1 MFPVMMLYLVLI
13 LIRPQDYPAWADS
26 IPVPVQQ
33 IALGMAAVLWM
44 VSRRKIVLAPQNVL
58 LLLFLLAMMFSK
70 AVNGWVGGAI
80 PVFREFAP
88 VLLAYF
94 LLANAVSTRSRMVIA
109 MTVFALCGFI
119 LALHGIG
126 QSISG
131 IGWTGI
137 EVSKG
142 GRIQYVGIFNDPND
156 LGMLFVMCVPMAAY
170 LAGRGGWMGLK
181 RLFWAVVVAVLV
193 YGIYLTDS
201 RGTLL
206 ALVAIFG
213 IYVWLRR
220 GVWVASVLGA
230 IALAGMMLLP
240 SRLQEMEVSE
250 ESAMDRVYSW
260 YEGMQMFR
268 NHPIFGV
275 GKDAYTDMYQLTA
288 HNSLVL
294 VLAELG
300 FIGFTLWIAFMG
312 YTMMMLFA
320 AVRPPTPAQVV
331 ALGPEPDPAMIGEW
345 RQDRAVAIV
354 LLLAFCGFIV
364 AAFFLSRTYVVTLYA
379 FVGLAVAHYSAMR
392 LRYSFLPE
400 FSLMRN
406 LALWPVVSAIGA
418 VALYIVV
425 RVLLAMS

>member
-1 MFPVMMLYLVLI
+1 MMLYLALI

-33 IALGMAAVLWM
+33 IALGLAAVLWM
-44 VSRRKIVLAPQNVL
+44 VSRRKTVLAPQGVL
-58 LLLFLLAMMFSK
+58 LLLFLLVMMFSK

-80 PVFREFAP
+80 PVFRGFAP
-88 VLLAYF
+88 AVLVYF
-94 LLANAVSTRSRMVIA
+94 LLANAVSTRSQVVTT

-181 RLFWAVVVAVLV
+181 RLFWATVVAVLV

-220 GVWVASVLGA
+220 GVVVASILGV
-230 IALAGMMLLP
+230 IALVGMMLVP
-240 SRLQEMEVSE
+240 SRLQDMEVSE

-268 NHPIFGV
+268 EHPIFGV
-275 GKDAYTDMYQLTA
+275 GAGSYTDLYQLTA

-294 VLAELG
+294 ALAELG
-300 FIGFTLWIAFMG
+300 FVGFTLWVAFMG
-312 YTMMMLFA
+312 YTLMMLFVA
-320 AVRPPTPAQVV
+320 IRPPTPAQIV

-345 RQDRAVAIV
+345 RQDRAIAIV

-364 AAFFLSRTYVVTLYA
+364 TAFFLSRTYVVTLYA
-379 FVGLAVAHYSAMR
+379 FVGLVVAHYSGMR

-418 VALYIVV
+418 VTLYIVV